1 MELRLKRLYGRVG
14 FNFEYS
20 LLIAIFVGML
30 LFLFNFF
37 YRPDVKDGAAW
48 FQGVGIIFTLIAALS
63 IPAIQRKHAY
73 LQSEEEYDLYTLKA
87 YQVASQ
93 AVSGVAALKEA
104 DKLFVSEMEHKLTLN
119 GLEVLIE
126 AISSFEV
133 SRMSSAQSAIAL
145 LRLTQQVKDV
155 SIIYA
160 ATSKGN
166 DEKIIAMGLIES
178 LASSAA
184 KELAVLG
191 GQIPMLKKNTGSR
204 FGNRIRSLFGSKDRN
219 GRENAGGSD
228 SL

>member
-1 MELRLKRLYGRVG
+1 MKRLYGRVG

-30 LFLFNFF
+30 LVLFNVFN
-37 YRPDVKDGAAW
+37 RPDVKDGAAW
-48 FQGVGIIFTLIAALS
+48 FQGIGIIFTLIAALS

-73 LQSEEEYDLYTLKA
+73 LQNEEEYDLYTLKA

-93 AVSGVAALKEA
+93 AVSGVATLKEV

-145 LRLTQQVKDV
+145 LRVKQQVKDV

-160 ATSKGN
+160 ATANGN
-166 DEKIIAMGLIES
+166 DEKIIAMGLIET
-178 LASSAA
+178 LAHSAA
-184 KELAVLG
+184 EELAVLES
-191 GQIPMLKKNTGSR
+191 QIPMLKKSKGSR
-204 FGNRIRSLFGSKDRN
+204 LGNKIRSFFGSKNRKN
-219 GRENAGGSD
+219 SEQAGGSG